1 MISSL
6 SVSYWYLGIFLSFL
20 DLSYQVFIDFNIV
33 FKEIIFVFVSFSF
46 FFLFGCTILHMGS
59 LFPNLGLNPSPLHWK
74 CRVSTTGLPGKSLFL

>member
-59 LFPNLGLNPSPLHWK
+59 
-74 CRVSTTGLPGKSLFL
+74 